1 MVILV
6 ILVFL
11 AICVFYSEAQREE
24 ALAERNYAEI
34 QQTLNEIK
42 ELLKG

>member
-11 AICVFYSEAQREE
+11 AICVFYSEAKREE
-24 ALAERNYAEI
+24 ELAERNYAEI

-42 ELLKG
+42 EILKG